1 MFCPLLF
8 TNIMIF
14 KGILFKIFNTLNV
27 YLWVPWVEN
36 IFRSKMIR
44 NYCITVI
51 YSWKKNVI
59 KKTYELATYP
69 VCTPYMRLKVVSER
83 KWIHYSE
90 NTPKNPTTI
99 KERDGG
105 RDELC
110 IGVNGGHGGNQSE
123 GNKMPDWYKLQLS
136 RQWPS
141 LPLLLLH

>member
-44 NYCITVI
+44 NYSITVI

-69 VCTPYMRLKVVSER
+69 VCTPYMQLKVVSER
-83 KWIHYSE
+83 KWIHYSK